1 MSKKYVLLLHLS
13 FWILYAL
20 VPELPLIFP
29 DRKYPEYYYYY
40 SAASQVLNVFNFY
53 TVYVLVS
60 PDLLSS
66 KRLWRNLM
74 TVLGVLAF
82 FVMLR
87 LVVMILVDV
96 YLGGFAY
103 QEIKLRFYHVVV
115 EAVNTITFTTMALLI
130 RFMIDWFNAQKQKTD
145 LQAKSRASELALL
158 RSQINPHF
166 LFNTLNNIYSLV
178 YKKSDE
184 APSVVMKLSEI
195 MRYMLYDANSEKVML
210 TKEIDYLK
218 SFIELNELRLKEGK
232 ISTFTINGNYSTQLI
247 PPMLLIPFVEN
258 AFKHGS
264 KKGGNPAILI
274 RLDMI
279 DKGLEF
285 DVVNNVEPGLS
296 VNKDQVGGIGMEN
309 VRKRLDMLYPGK
321 HDLRVDDLPGSY
333 HVNLKIFAL

>member
-1 MSKKYVLLLHLS
+1 MSRKYILLLHLS

-40 SAASQVLNVFNFY
+40 SAGSQFLNILNFY
-53 TVYVLVS
+53 AVYAMIS
-60 PDLLSS
+60 PDLLNS
-66 KRLWRNLM
+66 KKIWRNLG

-82 FVMLR
+82 FVVLR
-87 LVVMILVDV
+87 LVVMIMVDV

-130 RFMIDWFNAQKQKTD
+130 KFMIDWFRAQKQKTD
-145 LQAKSRASELALL
+145 LIAKSRASELALL
-158 RSQINPHF
+158 RFQVNPHF
-166 LFNTLNNIYSLV
+166 LFNTLNNLYSLV

-210 TKEIDYLK
+210 KKEVDYLF
-218 SFIELNELRLKEGK
+218 SFIELNELRLKERK
-232 ISTFTINGNYSTQLI
+232 ITSFTVTGDLSNQLI

-264 KKGGNPAILI
+264 KKAVSPAILVK
-274 RLDMI
+274 LEMKG
-279 DKGLEF
+279 KGLEF
-285 DVVNNVEPGLS
+285 DVMNYIDPVPS
-296 VNKDQVGGIGMEN
+296 ANKDTAGGIGLEN

-321 HDLRVDDLPGSY
+321 HELLVESQTATY
-333 HVNLKIFAL
+333 HVNLKIQAL

>member
-13 FWILYAL
+13 FWILYSL

-40 SAASQVLNVFNFY
+40 SAGSQLLNVFNFY
-53 TVYVLVS
+53 TVYALVS

-66 KRLWRNLM
+66 KMIWRNMM
-74 TVLGVLAF
+74 TVLGVLVF

-96 YLGGFAY
+96 YLGGFAF

-130 RFMIDWFNAQKQKTD
+130 KLMIDWFTAQKQKAD
-145 LQAKSRASELALL
+145 LLARSRASELALL

-166 LFNTLNNIYSLV
+166 LFNTLNNLYSLV
-178 YKKSDE
+178 YKRSDE

-195 MRYMLYDANSEKVML
+195 MSYMLYDANSEKVML
-210 TKEIDYLK
+210 KKEIEYLH

-232 ISTFTINGNYSTQLI
+232 VTSFKIEGDYTNQLI

-264 KKGGNPAILI
+264 KKSASPAILI
-274 RLDMI
+274 RL
-279 DKGLEF
+279 E
-285 DVVNNVEPGLS
+285 
-296 VNKDQVGGIGMEN
+296 
-309 VRKRLDMLYPGK
+309 
-321 HDLRVDDLPGSY
+321 LRTRDWSSMCSIIWTRVQRPTRTWQAGSGWTTY
-333 HVNLKIFAL
+333 GNGSRCSIPASTN

>member
-1 MSKKYVLLLHLS
+1 MSKKYIFLLHLS

-40 SAASQVLNVFNFY
+40 SAASQVLNILNFY
-53 TVYVLVS
+53 TVYLLIS
-60 PDLLSS
+60 PDLLNS
-66 KRLWRNLM
+66 KKIWKNIV

-87 LVVMILVDV
+87 LVVMIMVDV

-130 RFMIDWFNAQKQKTD
+130 KFMIDWFRAQKQKTD
-145 LQAKSRASELALL
+145 LIAKSRASELALL
-158 RSQINPHF
+158 RFQVNPHF
-166 LFNTLNNIYSLV
+166 LFNTLNNLYSLV

-195 MRYMLYDANSEKVML
+195 MRYMLYDANTEKVML
-210 TKEIDYLK
+210 KKEVDYLV

-232 ISTFTINGNYSTQLI
+232 ITSFTISGDLSNQLI

-264 KKGGNPAILI
+264 KKAGSPAILV
-274 RLDMI
+274 RLEL
-279 DKGLEF
+279 KGKVLEF
-285 DVVNNVEPGLS
+285 DVVNYIDPGLS
-296 VNKDQVGGIGMEN
+296 ANKDDTGGIGLEN
-309 VRKRLDMLYPGK
+309 VRKRLDMLYPGN
-321 HDLRVDDLPGSY
+321 HELLVEHESGTY
-333 HVNLKIFAL
+333 HVNLKIQAL

>member
-40 SAASQVLNVFNFY
+40 SAASQLLNIFNFY
-53 TVYVLVS
+53 TVYALIS
-60 PDLLSS
+60 PDLLST
-66 KRLWRNLM
+66 KKIWRNLM
-74 TVLGVLAF
+74 TVLGVLVF

-87 LVVMILVDV
+87 LVVMIMVDV
-96 YLGGFAY
+96 YLGGFAF

-130 RFMIDWFNAQKQKTD
+130 KFMIDWFTAQKQKAD
-145 LQAKSRASELALL
+145 LLAKSKASELALL

-178 YKKSDE
+178 YKRSDE

-210 TKEIDYLK
+210 KKEIDYLQ

-232 ISTFTINGNYSTQLI
+232 VTSFTIEGDYTNQLI

-264 KKGGNPAILI
+264 KKSVIPAILI
-274 RLDMI
+274 RLELK

-285 DVVNNVEPGLS
+285 DVVNYVEPGAS
-296 VNKDQVGGIGMEN
+296 ANKDLAGGIGLDN
-309 VRKRLDMLYPGK
+309 VRKRLDIIYPGK
-321 HDLRVDDLPGSY
+321 YELLVENGTGVH
-333 HVNLKIFAL
+333 HVNLKIYTL